1 MMVGFLLLP
10 NIPRRFGIQSRG
22 SATSVWIG
30 ESVEYGAVCLRL
42 AKNIGVVATLA
53 TAALF
58 LAARGPAEPAAS
70 QQAAAN
76 SANAVTNP
84 VAGNAAAIQEG
95 NSLFRANCSPCHGLN
110 AHGGGHG
117 PDLTSGRW
125 THGSSDADIFRTITQ
140 GVPGTQMPA
149 NGFEDSETWA
159 IIAYLRTLTPGT
171 QKKSATHGDAAKG
184 EKIFTTSGACS
195 TCHMVKGRG
204 GLLGPD
210 LSRVGAAR
218 SVDYLI
224 ESIREPD
231 KELSDGMLDPNNHYG
246 LPLVY
251 DTVTVVLKNGDK
263 VVGVAKN
270 EDTFSV
276 QLLDTSQ
283 QLHLFLKRDVKDVVH
298 ERKSLMPAYSEQAIP
313 AAQLQD
319 LLAYLESLQGE

>member
-1 MMVGFLLLP
+1 MMVRSSAPAKHSVAFW
-10 NIPRRFGIQSRG
+10 NTISRHG
-22 SATSVWIG
+22 HMRWIG

-42 AKNIGVVATLA
+42 TKNIGVVATLA

-58 LAARGPAEPAAS
+58 LAALEPAAHAAS
-70 QQAAAN
+70 PQA
-76 SANAVTNP
+76 AVTNS
-84 VAGNAAAIQEG
+84 VAENAVAIQEG

-110 AHGGGHG
+110 AHGGGRG

-125 THGSSDADIFRTITQ
+125 RHGSSDAEIFRTITQ
-140 GVPGTQMPA
+140 GVPGTQMSA
-149 NGFEDSETWA
+149 NGFEDSETLA

-171 QKKSATHGDAAKG
+171 QKAAAIRGDIGKG
-184 EKIFTTSGACS
+184 KKIFTTNGACS

-283 QLHLFLKRDVKDVVH
+283 QLHLFLKRDVKYVVH

-319 LLAYLESLQGE
+319 LLAYLEGLRGE